1 MESSDSILGLSYQ
14 SMFDFAAGLFYSTH
28 FLDVRLRSPGDL
40 IGPYVAGAIFI
51 IDME

>member
-1 MESSDSILGLSYQ
+1 MRTRAGHQ
-14 SMFDFAAGLFYSTH
+14 SVFDVAAGLFYPTY